1 MSECHLI
8 TEQNACS
15 NQESLIHI
23 IFKLFLKTKKK
34 QGNARYDIKMKG
46 YKLKI
51 FKLITLDI
59 VELSR

>member
-23 IFKLFLKTKKK
+23 IFKPFFLKTKKK

-51 FKLITLDI
+51 
-59 VELSR
+59 

>member
-8 TEQNACS
+8 TKENACS

-23 IFKLFLKTKKK
+23 IFKLFFKYQKK
-34 QGNARYDIKMKG
+34 QGNAKYDIKMKG

-51 FKLITLDI
+51 
-59 VELSR
+59 